1 MKKLCATI
9 TAALLLTGCAAPE
22 FEQRE
27 GLSVIVGDTGK
38 SDFILIQAEGCTVV
52 NDAAYY
58 DSFPQVN
65 ALLQQE
71 GVTHIDAMIL
81 SHYDKDHIG
90 GAADILRNYDVSR
103 VIMPDYFSGS
113 EYWLDMIT
121 VLEESG
127 TEQLVISEDMEF
139 SLGQVSFRISA
150 PQKSEYSDENDYS
163 LITEVSFGKTRFLL
177 TGDALDERLGEF
189 CGGLSGGEHYDV
201 IKMPHHGDYFGALG
215 ELTETTSP
223 EYAVITSA
231 ENKETVQRKT
241 LRALEQA
248 DCRVMF
254 TCEGTVRF
262 FSDGETVSPE

>member
-1 MKKLCATI
+1 MKKLRSIFA
-9 TAALLLTGCAAPE
+9 AALLLTGCAAPE
-22 FEQRE
+22 QKPRE

-58 DSFPQVN
+58 DSFPQVS

-71 GVTHIDAMIL
+71 GITHIDAMIL

-90 GAADILRNYDVSR
+90 GAAEILRNYEVDR

-121 VLEESG
+121 VLEDSG
-127 TEQLVISEDMEF
+127 TEQLVISEDMAF
-139 SLGQVSFRISA
+139 TLGQVSFRISA
-150 PQKSEYSDENDYS
+150 PQEPEYSDENDYS
-163 LITEVSFGKTRFLL
+163 LITEVGFGKTRFLL
-177 TGDALDERLGEF
+177 TGDALEKRLGEF
-189 CGGLSGGEHYDV
+189 CSGLSGGEHYDV

-231 ENKETVQRKT
+231 ENKETVQKKT
-241 LRALEQA
+241 LRTLEKAGCQ
-248 DCRVMF
+248 VLF

-262 FSDGETVSPE
+262 FSNGETVSLQ